1 MVPINRHC
9 MAFSPFFYQTNDA
22 DNVQVILKNNS
33 DLSLDIPYTATTSS
47 YSAMP
52 LHEVVA
58 VEDFID
64 VANVLGNFLVAL
76 YLLLLL

>member
-1 MVPINRHC
+1 

-64 VANVLGNFLVAL
+64 GGNILGKIWIAL
-76 YLLLLL
+76 YIGLLL